1 VVDFP
6 PSLWADLDG
15 PVHYVDFGGPAG
27 APLIVCVHGLGGSHA
42 NWLAVAPQLTRTHR
56 VLALD
61 LGGFGLTRG
70 GARGTSVAAN
80 TRLLHR
86 FVTEVVGEPV
96 VLVGN
101 SMGGLVC
108 ALEAAAHPA
117 DVRGLAM
124 LDPALPLSR
133 SARPEPLVV
142 AAFALYLAPGLG
154 ALFQRGRRTV
164 RTPEQVAWDILTF
177 CCADPHRV
185 PSDIVAAHIELAHRR
200 EAYTEMDAEFVAA
213 TRSLLSLL
221 RRREGVL
228 RTLGTIACPVLLVHG
243 EKDRLV
249 TVGSARLVAAA
260 NPDWRFVVAPGVG
273 HVPMLEDPAFTLDLL
288 VEWLAGVDG
297 DTPSGWRTVDASS
310 SGTESGAG

>member
-1 VVDFP
+1 
-6 PSLWADLDG
+6 
-15 PVHYVDFGGPAG
+15 
-27 APLIVCVHGLGGSHA
+27 
-42 NWLAVAPQLTRTHR
+42 
-56 VLALD
+56 
-61 LGGFGLTRG
+61 
-70 GARGTSVAAN
+70 
-80 TRLLHR
+80 
-86 FVTEVVGEPV
+86 
-96 VLVGN
+96 
-101 SMGGLVC
+101 
-108 ALEAAAHPA
+108 
-117 DVRGLAM
+117 M
-124 LDPALPLSR
+124 LDPALPLYR

-185 PSDIVAAHIELAHRR
+185 PSDIVAAHIELAQRR

-228 RTLGTIACPVLLVHG
+228 RTLGTIASPVLLVHG

-297 DTPSGWRTVDASS
+297 DTPSGSRTVDASS